1 MRTIS
6 YFILTAHNNLYLIT
20 KAIISK
26 RKRVMNTFP
35 IIEYTTKVTI
45 SAINIM
51 RLHSFEL
58 VEELSGNSI

>member
-1 MRTIS
+1 
-6 YFILTAHNNLYLIT
+6 
-20 KAIISK
+20 
-26 RKRVMNTFP
+26 MNTFP